1 MGWTKLT
8 NANAPTTEVIGA
20 VINAKGK
27 SLGTRTGLLTEQ
39 DGVFSC
45 AGLSGITHF
54 DLDIYTR
61 EWIIAN
67 SVSIIREYRTGELTL
82 RALHYRL
89 VGRGMFNTQQ
99 HYKRVVK
106 AMEVARWDGD
116 VDFEAF
122 SDLER
127 TMVGSTRADDTDLDS
142 LVEEAQDAIELWM
155 RHYKRNRWENQPIY
169 AEIFIEKKALQK
181 MFEETASRNAM
192 GLGAVKG
199 YPSLTFLH
207 EAAQRFIEMN
217 DRGKECV
224 ILYFGDYDPSGED
237 IPRSIEENMRRMGAD
252 VEVRRIALF
261 HEQVIAWNLPPA
273 PTKETDSRTA
283 NWDGIGQVELDAV
296 DRKTLQA
303 LAQSA
308 IDNVFD
314 YDLHRD
320 LLAEEETERVE
331 FRARLK
337 TFVNNL

>member
-8 NANAPTTEVIGA
+8 TDNAPTTEVIAA

-27 SLGTRTGLLTEQ
+27 SLGTRTGLLTES
-39 DGVFSC
+39 DGVFYCGS
-45 AGLSGITHF
+45 LSGVTHF

-61 EWIIAN
+61 DWIISN
-67 SVSIIREYRTGELTL
+67 SISIIREYRTGELTL

-106 AMEVARWDGD
+106 AMEVARWDGL

-127 TMVGSTRADDTDLDS
+127 TMVGQTRADDTNLED

-155 RHYKRNRWENQPIY
+155 RHYKRNRWENQPVY

-181 MFEETASRNAM
+181 MFEDTAQRNAM

-207 EAAQRFIEMN
+207 EAAQRFIQRKQEG
-217 DRGKECV
+217 RECI

-237 IPRSIEENMRRMGAD
+237 IPRSIEENMQRMGAD

-261 HEQVIAWNLPPA
+261 HEQVIKWNLPPA
-273 PTKETDSRTA
+273 PTKDTDSRTA

-296 DRKTLQA
+296 DRKTLQT
-303 LAQSA
+303 LAQEA
-308 IDNVFD
+308 IDNIFD
-314 YDLHRD
+314 YDLHRE
-320 LLAEEETERVE
+320 LLEEEAEEAVA

-337 TFVNNL
+337 TFVSTL